1 MSLSNGNN
9 SNDTYSHQSLY
20 HNGNL
25 GQPLQEASVQPT
37 NGEFVTPYHQ
47 KPQLLSSGV
56 ANADILMPV
65 SGNVAQF
72 LPPLSSSSAID
83 TPTSQNVVSPCGL
96 SDGGRAGNTLPSAS
110 ELFSNQALHSNSRQI
125 NSGINM
131 SENNMMMTG
140 TCQYGNP
147 GPSNGGQ
154 ANVMYNNQAQQ
165 ALPPISAF
173 GQQQNSH
180 MQPSPCMPPPSPYL
194 VPPGSY
200 HSITEPSTPAPTPFY
215 PPCTSSMGPDQQHGG
230 SQAQSPSFC
239 MSMHS
244 MSNPGSIMSAP
255 PESPASVSNLQR
267 SPSVKSAYSVR
278 MNNSTPDFSTEMNH
292 YQSSGSFYNAAPPST
307 APANDLYGM
316 TNANRYAPVYGTQQ
330 SVMLTNAMP
339 QGVQI
344 SLPLNKSRNYKSPG
358 YPRTG
363 RTLKG
368 LNDGFVFTENYSNYF
383 STLSSIL
390 PILPVRSSGDDGPT
404 VKEHLQQQ
412 QMAQRQKMQQE
423 QITRKLRH
431 DDIPIRDKRD
441 ELTKS
446 PQITIETSPQK
457 ALTQGSMV
465 DPHDQLQTTN
475 TKTSKTQ
482 IKGAGK
488 SCSSGAK
495 KAVVRTNSGN
505 PPKSRSYVSRVNRLA
520 STIASVASGQ
530 SGSFETLAGGNPES
544 PTFDDAHDI
553 LDFDEFVG
561 DMAENDDMFE
571 KRQSPQQQLSAPH
584 LLLSSSP
591 STSNPSSISN
601 PTPPRPLKRAAT
613 SIAVGVPVSNS
624 SGSKRGAASVHMGP
638 DATQQ
643 AVSKPLEGGSS
654 ITHPQPAGQC
664 RIHVQNPPNS
674 INDFPPTET
683 TIQVVQHSQYQEG
696 RYVQVGDNGQQ
707 IISVQQRPSVAHI
720 QQQKAV
726 DALLKSPETA
736 ESAISSRSYQLINTS
751 DHMRKEIGNTVQHV
765 IVQNANASMVSF
777 NSDSTPVYAV
787 PASSVVDMQQIVV
800 PTTRPQVCTQLV
812 TSSTI
817 PTTGQRQQK
826 ALEIGNRASFYSA
839 PGQNVQLMTA
849 GSVVYRVQQSEPHT
863 AVRPKDIEFRKYSI
877 KLYHLQRTIKAL
889 VYKNGALSDE
899 LARLNQRIYSVTE
912 ERRMLAKKLQHHE
925 RNRIRRLQTQH
936 RKAAA
941 AARKDGDSASEARKK
956 PGRKLPQDGGPE
968 LQPLS
973 VNTLANEQQS
983 DQHHSIAAFMKSP
996 SSVASSSGT
1005 MNHSPQIVHSPKGP
1019 LFGSSIHHFQIQTPA
1034 FLSASE
1040 DDPLMGMTLRSRS
1053 NSSTTDLLLQQ
1064 NRSPSQQSERRS
1076 STSTQNSSFNSSSTP
1091 QNNTNQRSTRHSA
1104 RQLQIQQE
1112 RLERQHQHS
1121 ASNNS
1126 IHGRARKSG
1135 STSPKTVGA
1144 QETKNQS
1151 FENNQTELSNNIG
1164 SDINHSIMKSSI
1176 AKECGYMSEPPV
1188 SNGDGIHPDDSEE
1201 WKTAFSDVEQPHQ
1214 QDLMPAVDS
1223 TGEQARLRRHT
1234 RRQNIAVNIHS
1245 VQL

>member
-1 MSLSNGNN
+1 MTSM
-9 SNDTYSHQSLY
+9 Y

-25 GQPLQEASVQPT
+25 EQPLQEASVQPT

-47 KPQLLSSGV
+47 KLQQQLLSSGV
-56 ANADILMPV
+56 ANADIHMPV

-83 TPTSQNVVSPCGL
+83 TPTSHNVVSPCGL
-96 SDGGRAGNTLPSAS
+96 SDGVRAGNTLPSAA

-125 NSGINM
+125 NSGMNM
-131 SENNMMMTG
+131 SENNMMMIG

-154 ANVMYNNQAQQ
+154 ANAMYNNQAQQ

-180 MQPSPCMPPPSPYL
+180 MQPVPSPCMPPPSPYL

-215 PPCTSSMGPDQQHGG
+215 PPSTSSMGPDQQHGG

-278 MNNSTPDFSTEMNH
+278 MTNSTPDFSTEINH
-292 YQSSGSFYNAAPPST
+292 YQNSTTFYNAAPPST
-307 APANDLYGM
+307 ATANDLYGI
-316 TNANRYAPVYGTQQ
+316 TNATRYAPLYGTQQ

-363 RTLKG
+363 RTPK
-368 LNDGFVFTENYSNYF
+368 
-383 STLSSIL
+383 STLSSML

-431 DDIPIRDKRD
+431 DDIPNRDKRD
-441 ELTKS
+441 ELTNS
-446 PQITIETSPQK
+446 PQIIIETSPQK
-457 ALTQGSMV
+457 ALAQDSMV
-465 DPHDQLQTTN
+465 DPQNQLQTTN
-475 TKTSKTQ
+475 SKTPKMQ

-495 KAVVRTNSGN
+495 KAVFRTNSGN

-571 KRQSPQQQLSAPH
+571 KRTSPHPQLSAPH

-591 STSNPSSISN
+591 STSNPSSLSN

-613 SIAVGVPVSNS
+613 SIAVGVPVSTS
-624 SGSKRGAASVHMGP
+624 SGSKRGAASVHAGL
-638 DATQQ
+638 DSTQQ
-643 AVSKPLEGGSS
+643 TLSKPLDGGTS
-654 ITHPQPAGQC
+654 IAHPQPAAQC

-696 RYVQVGDNGQQ
+696 RYVHVGDNGQQ

-720 QQQKAV
+720 QQQKAAE
-726 DALLKSPETA
+726 ALLKCPENA
-736 ESAISSRSYQLINTS
+736 ESAISSRSYQLVNAS

-765 IVQNANASMVSF
+765 IVQNANASVVSF

-787 PASSVVDMQQIVV
+787 PTSSVVDMQQIVV
-800 PTTRPQVCTQLV
+800 PTTKPQVCTQLV

-817 PTTGQRQQK
+817 PTTGHRQQK
-826 ALEIGNRASFYSA
+826 ALEIGNKASLYSA

-941 AARKDGDSASEARKK
+941 AARKDGDSASEPRKK
-956 PGRKLPQDGGPE
+956 PGRKLIQ
-968 LQPLS
+968 
-973 VNTLANEQQS
+973 VNTFANDQQS
-983 DQHHSIAAFMKSP
+983 DQHHSVAAFMKSP

-1005 MNHSPQIVHSPKGP
+1005 RNHSPQIVHSPKGP
-1019 LFGSSIHHFQIQTPA
+1019 SFGSSIHHFQIQTSS
-1034 FLSASE
+1034 FLSATE

-1053 NSSTTDLLLQQ
+1053 NSSTTDLLLHQ

-1076 STSTQNSSFNSSSTP
+1076 STSTQNSSFNSTSTIP

-1104 RQLQIQQE
+1104 RQLHIQQE
-1112 RLERQHQHS
+1112 RLERQQQHS

-1126 IHGRARKSG
+1126 TRGRSRKSD
-1135 STSPKTVGA
+1135 SSSPKTVGA

-1151 FENNQTELSNNIG
+1151 LENIHTELSNNTG
-1164 SDINHSIMKSSI
+1164 SDDTNHSIVKRSI

-1188 SNGDGIHPDDSEE
+1188 PNGDRIHPDDSEE
-1201 WKTAFSDVEQPHQ
+1201 WKTAYSDVEQPHH
-1214 QDLMPAVDS
+1214 QDIMPAVDS
-1223 TGEQARLRRHT
+1223 SGEQARLRRHT